1 MRNAFASEITD
12 LALADPRVVLLSGDI
27 GNRLFDKF
35 REKCPDRFYNCGVA
49 EANMMSVAAGMALS
63 GLRPIVYTI
72 TPFVTTRCLEQIRVD
87 VCYHEVPVTIVGV
100 GGGLSYASLGPTHH
114 SCEDIALL
122 RALPNMAVVCPAD
135 AVEVRLALRA
145 ALQRPTG
152 CYIRLGKKGE
162 EVIHKTPPAFE
173 IGKAI
178 TIREGRDICLLST
191 GNMLPETLHAAT
203 KLQRDGI
210 SAQVASFH
218 TVKPLDEAFL
228 TEAFRRFSMVCT
240 IEEHSRLCGFGSA
253 VAEWL
258 SDQPRQRASLC
269 RFGTP
274 DAFLHEAGE
283 QEYARDRTGISAEH
297 IAEQIHERFYGRV
310 PMTAWTRQTTN
321 RPFPVATDP
330 EPHRPIAPAMRQ
342 CGNG

>member
-1 MRNAFASEITD
+1 MRNAFAAEVTD

-35 REKCPDRFYNCGVA
+35 RDKCPDRFYNCGVA
-49 EANMMSVAAGMALS
+49 EANMMTVAAGMALS

-87 VCYHEVPVTIVGV
+87 VCYHEAPVTIVGV

-122 RALPNMAVVCPAD
+122 RALPNMQVVCPAD
-135 AVEVRLALRA
+135 AVEVRLTMRSAID
-145 ALQRPTG
+145 RPYP
-152 CYIRLGKKGE
+152 CYVRLGKKGE
-162 EVIHKTPPAFE
+162 EVIHKTPPASFE

-178 TIREGRDICLLST
+178 TIRDGRDVCLLST

-203 KLQRDGI
+203 KLAHEGI
-210 SAQVASFH
+210 SAHVASFH
-218 TVKPLDEAFL
+218 TVKPLDEAYLADVFKRYTL
-228 TEAFRRFSMVCT
+228 VCT

-253 VAEWL
+253 VAEWVC
-258 SDQPRQRASLC
+258 DQPRQRATLC

-274 DAFLHEAGE
+274 DAFLHESGE
-283 QEYARDRTGISAEH
+283 QEYARERTGLSAEH
-297 IAEQIHERFYGRV
+297 IAEEVHQRFYGRV
-310 PMTAWTRQTTN
+310 RMSA
-321 RPFPVATDP
+321 
-330 EPHRPIAPAMRQ
+330 
-342 CGNG
+342 